1 MSERLS
7 YNVEVMSKLLV
18 LTTRRVQQLANEGVI
33 IKTSRG
39 RYDLIK
45 SVQGYITYLNELIPN
60 KQSSDEGVQFAK
72 VDIEV
77 EKAKLFKHKAE
88 LARLEEEERKNIL
101 VNKVDERREMFRLGR
116 IVRNGVLAVPA
127 RLAQGLAAESD
138 AMVVHRMLEHEL
150 IDTLT
155 ELAELSKSDDPL
167 ADEDSTQ
174 ILDVDADCGH
184 WIWCGYG

>member
-18 LTTRRVQQLANEGVI
+18 LTPRRVQQLANEGVI
-33 IKTSRG
+33 IKTGRG
-39 RYDLIK
+39 RYDLIQ
-45 SVQGYITYLNELIPN
+45 SVQGYIGYLNELIPN
-60 KQSSDEGVQFAK
+60 KQSNDEGVQVAK

-88 LARLEEEERKNIL
+88 LARLEEEERKGIL
-101 VNKVDERREMFRLGR
+101 VNKEDERTEMFRLGR

-127 RLAQGLAAESD
+127 RLAQGLAAETD
-138 AMVVHRMLEHEL
+138 AMKVHRMLEHEL

-155 ELAELSKSDDPL
+155 ELSHLAKSDDPL
-167 ADEDSTQ
+167 PDRDNNPR
-174 ILDVDADCGH
+174 LDPDADCGH
-184 WIWCGYG
+184 WLWCGYG